1 MLSFCA
7 RPSPEVPVT
16 ASPKIH
22 PTAVIEDGAQIGAGV
37 TIGPYSI
44 IGPHVT
50 IGEECHIGPHVVIS
64 GHTTIGKRNRFFQ
77 FASIGAEPQDK
88 KYRGEEAQLE
98 IGNDNTIRESVTINI
113 GSGDG
118 GGLTKIGNQNWIM
131 AYCHIAHDC
140 HVGSGV
146 TMANGATLAG
156 HVHVGN
162 HVTFAGF
169 SGAHQ
174 FCRIGDFAFLGMY
187 GGVTQDVPAY
197 VMASGQPPRPRGINS
212 EGLKRHQ
219 FSEVEIRNIKS
230 AYRIIYREG
239 LPRAEALVI
248 LEDRLSDQPE
258 LKPMIDSIHAS
269 QRGLLR

>member
-1 MLSFCA
+1 VLQK
-7 RPSPEVPVT
+7 PEGLMSNE
-16 ASPKIH
+16 AFIH
-22 PTAVIEDGAQIGAGV
+22 PSAIIESGAKIGARVQIGAYSM
-37 TIGPYSI
+37 IGPNVVI
-44 IGPHVT
+44 GDDCVIGPHVF
-50 IGEECHIGPHVVIS
+50 IG
-64 GHTTIGKRNRFFQ
+64 GHTQIGQRNRFFQ
-77 FASIGAEPQDK
+77 FSSIGAEPQDK
-88 KYRGEEAQLE
+88 KYRGEEARLE
-98 IGNDNTIRESVTINI
+98 IGDDNTIRESVTINF

-174 FCRIGDFAFLGMY
+174 FCRIGDYAFLGMY
-187 GGVTQDVPAY
+187 GGVTQDVPAF

-219 FSEVEIRNIKS
+219 FSEDQIRNIKS
-230 AYRIIYREG
+230 AYRIVYREG
-239 LPRAEALVI
+239 LPRAEALAL
-248 LEDRLSDQPE
+248 LEERLPEQPE
-258 LKPMIDSIHAS
+258 LAPMIDSIHAS